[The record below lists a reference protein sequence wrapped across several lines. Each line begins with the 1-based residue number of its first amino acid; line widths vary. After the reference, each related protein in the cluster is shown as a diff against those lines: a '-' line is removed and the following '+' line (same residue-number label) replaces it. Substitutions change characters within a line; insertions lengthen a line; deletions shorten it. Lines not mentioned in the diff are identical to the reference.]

1 MFKNLD
7 SSDVSIQAFKAHKN
21 FTFTN
26 NDSGSGVYL
35 VKARSGSQYNYIS
48 SSDAITTVD
57 TYNFFGLPTWHMINQ
72 SYYTD
77 HATSSYSP
85 TETIREL
92 NTSASVI
99 SVAREVFGEEIK
111 PGTLDLS
118 LTIGSTSFTIKDD
131 EDGNLYDN
139 AHSASFAAYKS
150 SSFDRG
156 QGVAANGSG
165 SDVGNIFYNRGLIVL
180 TDTGSYT
187 NDLSEFT
194 LKYKSTQTIYEHEY
208 RVTAKPNEFN
218 TSTNISLTADR
229 SGSITILS
237 GAVSASNYFPPSHL
251 PTGQGTGSYNSTY
264 NAATESLSLVTGSEF
279 SPFVTNVGL
288 YDQFGQL
295 LAHAK
300 MAKPIKLSKEIDT
313 TFVVRFDI

>member
-77 HATSSYSP
+77 HATSSLSP
-85 TETIREL
+85 TKGIREL